1 MPACRLG
8 LLVASLLLGLL
19 LGLPPVT
26 GTGAE
31 KSGVCPA
38 VEVDM
43 NCTQECL
50 SDGDCADNLKC
61 CKAGCVTICQ
71 MPNGNPR
78 GPAPGGAVQ
87 RRLGGGGSAQFPSGN
102 RGATHPRVPGRVEVD
117 GSRSACALPP
127 MASVRSRKGGLLPS
141 GGHRLSP
148 ARPLPG
154 PVPGGQPVSRP
165 VEMLPQWLR
174 EGVLR
179 HTCLLSSSR
188 HSPRHGGVGD
198 PAWPC
203 LSGSSQPSSLS
214 GLCACS

>member
-1 MPACRLG
+1 MTPVLPGVGTLSWRWGSLKAAGAGGGVPKGGAQGQNCRIPERWRFAPPQPRTGGGPPLGGGTG
-8 LLVASLLLGLL
+8 LLPTVHLA
-19 LGLPPVT
+19 

-50 SDGDCADNLKC
+50 SDADCADNLKC

-127 MASVRSRKGGLLPS
+127 MASVRSR
-141 GGHRLSP
+141 
-148 ARPLPG
+148 
-154 PVPGGQPVSRP
+154 
-165 VEMLPQWLR
+165 
-174 EGVLR
+174 
-179 HTCLLSSSR
+179 C
-188 HSPRHGGVGD
+188 
-198 PAWPC
+198 
-203 LSGSSQPSSLS
+203 
-214 GLCACS
+214 